1 VSIARATRTQLSLG
15 VGQQCVAVKAIKS
28 DFKPVGGFTLLEMMA
43 AVTVAAILVA
53 VGSATY
59 RSSVEKARVAAAS
72 ADIMMIATVISR
84 YSSEYNIPPPDLATI
99 GLDGRL
105 DPWGH
110 PYVYLS
116 FTGLT
121 GKGQMRKDRNL
132 VPINSKYDLYS
143 VGADGDSVPPLTAKP
158 SRDDVVLANDGNY
171 IGLASDY

>member
-1 VSIARATRTQLSLG
+1 MAIRADFRPIA
-15 VGQQCVAVKAIKS
+15 
-28 DFKPVGGFTLLEMMA
+28 GFSLLEMMA
-43 AVTVAAILVA
+43 AVTVAAILCA
-53 VGSATY
+53 VGSASY
-59 RSSVEKARVAAAS
+59 RSSVEKARIAAAS
-72 ADIMMIATVISR
+72 ADIMIIATAISR
-84 YSSEYNIPPPDLATI
+84 YNSDYNIPPPDLATI

-121 GKGQMRKDRNL
+121 GKGQMRKDKNL

-143 VGADGDSVPPLTAKP
+143 LGADGDSRPPLTAKV